1 MMTGKSREGKPQSA
15 FGVCGRRQFLGGM
28 AAAGLAASC
37 PAAGEAPI
45 VRFGIISD
53 THVTGPESIPELN
66 KALEF
71 FRDRNV
77 DAVLHCGDITDLGYI
92 RELEA
97 FASAWKSVMPK
108 TTKLIA
114 TMGNRD
120 MSDTSSMPKDDLKT
134 RRSELLLSNPKEV
147 FSRVLGVRGGWGNR
161 AEFVNGVPVVVSD
174 WKKENRLE
182 SFLETDVRLRNA
194 AAPAI
199 FLQHLHPRGT
209 VFGSLQKDWA
219 MDNGASTCILNMFP
233 RAVSFSGHS
242 HIPLSKPQSSHKGWF
257 TALSAMF
264 KDRIEVERRDLNTGF
279 SENLTFNFGRAC
291 SPSAA
296 KGFAALPTRNA
307 QPSTDS
313 FTFAQWNIGHFAM
326 GRAGDTKIPPA
337 ESAARQAQYEKQLAG
352 IDADFIGLNEY
363 SPKFDLA
370 GKEARD
376 SVFGGFGDFKA
387 GPHLGFVCN
396 AIASRTAP
404 LKSERIGEYSR
415 RKGRRYYIAC
425 ETEIHGTSFVLVETH
440 LDFSPREMR
449 TVQIAELVRD
459 FAACPRVI
467 VAGDFNVDEE
477 SEFAPFAEAGF
488 KQANSGAFGAFPTHR
503 RRKAELTPC
512 IDNVFVKGFNILG
525 AWTDD
530 DSLVLSDHRILL
542 CRLRPEVQARC
553 HRAGVRSA
561 GIVV

>member
-1 MMTGKSREGKPQSA
+1 MTVKTHEGNPQSA
-15 FGVCGRRQFLGGM
+15 FGVRGRRQFLGGM
-28 AAAGLAASC
+28 AAVGLAASC

-71 FRDRNV
+71 FRDRSV
-77 DAVLHCGDITDLGYI
+77 DGVLHCGDITDLGYI
-92 RELEA
+92 SELEA

-114 TMGNRD
+114 AMGNRD

-134 RRSELLLSNPKEV
+134 RRAELLLSNSKEV
-147 FSRVLGVRGGWGNR
+147 FARVLGIRGGYGMR

-182 SFLETDVRLRNA
+182 SFLGTDVRLRNA

-199 FLQHLHPRGT
+199 FIQHLHPRGT
-209 VFGSLQKDWA
+209 VFASSQKEWA
-219 MDNGASTCILNMFP
+219 MDKGTSTCILNMFP

-242 HIPLSKPQSSHKGWF
+242 HIPLSTPQSSHKGWF
-257 TALSAMF
+257 TALSAGSYFLGKGKGGTAREVSVAAVF

-279 SENLTFNFGRAC
+279 SENLSFSFGRAC
-291 SPSAA
+291 GEGLAETKAA
-296 KGFAALPTRNA
+296 GE
-307 QPSTDS
+307 

-326 GRAGDTKIPPA
+326 GRAGDTKIPPT
-337 ESAARQAQYEKQLAG
+337 ESAAKQAQYEKLLVG

-376 SVFGGFGDFKA
+376 SVFGAYGDFKA
-387 GPHLGFVCN
+387 GPHYGFNCN
-396 AIASRTAP
+396 AIASKTAP
-404 LKSERIGEYSR
+404 LKAERIGEFSG
-415 RKGRRYYIAC
+415 RKGVRYYIAC
-425 ETEIHGTSFVLVETH
+425 ETEIHGTPFVLVETH
-440 LDFSPREMR
+440 LDFSPRENR
-449 TVQIAELVRD
+449 TAQIAELVRD

-467 VAGDFNVDEE
+467 ISGDFNVDEAGD
-477 SEFAPFAEAGF
+477 FAPFAKAGF
-488 KQANSGAFGAFPTHR
+488 KQANAGAFGAFPTHR
-503 RRKAELTPC
+503 RRKVELTPC
-512 IDNVFVKGFNILG
+512 IDNVFVKGFDILG
-525 AWTDD
+525 AWTGD
-530 DSLVLSDHRILL
+530 DSLVLSDHRMLL
-542 CRLRPEVQARC
+542 CRLRPERK
-553 HRAGVRSA
+553 G
-561 GIVV
+561 